1 MVPTTQPPVV
11 SVLIPTHDRPA
22 FLQQAIDSVLANG
35 FADFEIVVSDDGPEK
50 LGAAVV
56 QEYAD
61 PRIRYCVSPE
71 MGRIENSTN
80 ASLHAADSRYHFKL
94 DDDDIIL
101 PGFLAACVAFL
112 ESRPNVAVV
121 FTGYRLLA
129 VATGAIRTVI
139 DRSFFIRD
147 VVDGWAYIA
156 AVLTNEGGYP
166 QNQKTAGVY
175 RAALARSF
183 GFYSGAPED
192 FAFTV
197 ALATRGD
204 VGYLPEPLYEWRSHE
219 GSSCVQDLFPMYR
232 RSLKAIRAL
241 RSLSGIP
248 DDQRASYLAKL
259 DRCGN
264 HLALYYLFS
273 QRFPVAWAF
282 YRRLPETGM
291 PWARRVSLLPVLLM
305 TLLVP
310 PQLRDRFKHW
320 YAAHGNHP
328 MFVLMRRVLS

>member
-1 MVPTTQPPVV
+1 MSLTPTPVV
-11 SVLIPTHDRPA
+11 SVLIPTHDRPE
-22 FLQQAIDSVLANG
+22 FLRQAIDSVLTNG
-35 FADFEIVVSDDGPEK
+35 FADFEIVVSDDGPTK
-50 LGAAVV
+50 LGATVV
-56 QEYAD
+56 QEYAN

-101 PGFLAACVAFL
+101 PGFLEACVAFL
-112 ESRPNVAVV
+112 ETHPEVAVV
-121 FTGYRLLA
+121 FTGYRLLGM
-129 VATGAIRTVI
+129 ATGAVHTVI
-139 DRSFFIRD
+139 DRSFFTQDI
-147 VVDGWAYIA
+147 VDGWAYIA
-156 AVLTNEGGYP
+156 AVLTNDGGYP
-166 QNQKTAGVY
+166 QNQKTAGLY
-175 RAALARSF
+175 RAVLARSF

-232 RSLKAIRAL
+232 RSLKAITAL
-241 RSLSGIP
+241 RSLPGIP
-248 DDQRASYLAKL
+248 DDRRISYLGML
-259 DRCGN
+259 DRCEN
-264 HLALYYLFS
+264 HLPLYYMFS
-273 QRFPVAWAF
+273 QSFRAAWAF
-282 YRRLPETGM
+282 FRRLPETGM
-291 PWARRVSLLPVLLM
+291 PWLRRSSLLPVLLV

-310 PQLRDRFKHW
+310 PSLRDRFKHW

-328 MFVLMRRVLS
+328 VFVLMRRALS